1 MPSYFVL
8 TVESGILLRLFS
20 GPPGDSERP
29 DVEYS
34 LSLEELG
41 VLLRRRRSR
50 KAIKKAMMQPPRK
63 EPTIAPASVPVPNPP
78 PEATAGEVRPLPIER
93 GVLEMPGVDE

>member
-1 MPSYFVL
+1 MPSYLVL
-8 TVESGILLRLFS
+8 TVESGTLLRLFW
-20 GPPGDSERP
+20 GPLGDSGRP

-41 VLLRRRRSR
+41 VLLRRRRSK

-63 EPTIAPASVPVPNPP
+63 EPTIAPASVPVPNPA
-78 PEATAGEVRPLPIER
+78 PEATAGEVGSLVER

>member
-8 TVESGILLRLFS
+8 TVESGTLFRLFE
-20 GPPGDSERP
+20 GPLGDSERP

-50 KAIKKAMMQPPRK
+50 KAIRKAIMHPPRK
-63 EPTIAPASVPVPNPP
+63 DPTIAPASVPVLNPL
-78 PEATAGEVRPLPIER
+78 PEATAAEAGPLVGR